1 MISKGRVT
9 KRGARQGRTRQHQS
23 LHYPLAVRC
32 KYFNAGSWFSTPFLS
47 PPAPLHRPAMSSTFF
62 PPERLL
68 LGPGPCNT
76 SPEVLEALGRPTI
89 GHLDPAFLEL
99 MNQVRERLR
108 RLFGTRNELT
118 IPISAT
124 GSGGMQAVLCN
135 LIEVG
140 DRVLVGVHGV
150 FGKRFAECARRL
162 GAEVTEVEGTWGE
175 PLDVEAMEAAASA
188 AGKPRFKI
196 VGAVHAETS
205 TGVVVS
211 AKDIGRLRALAD
223 QHGAL
228 LVLDTVTSLAGL
240 PVELDAR
247 GVDATWSGTQKC
259 LACPPGLSPVSLS
272 ARAAE
277 VLAQRKTPVPS
288 WYFDL
293 SMIGKY
299 WGAERAYHH
308 TAPIN
313 MLYGIHEATG
323 QALTEG
329 LDERFERHEN
339 AARKLWA
346 GLEKRGFELLVKEPH
361 RLFPL
366 TSVRVPES
374 VDDAKTRRRLLE
386 EHSIEIG
393 GGLGPLAG
401 KIWRIGLMGDNAE
414 ASTIARFFAA
424 LDQLELA
431 F

>member
-1 MISKGRVT
+1 M
-9 KRGARQGRTRQHQS
+9 RT
-23 LHYPLAVRC
+23 
-32 KYFNAGSWFSTPFLS
+32 TPFGTLPSVAPRPS
-47 PPAPLHRPAMSSTFF
+47 PQPAMSSTFT

-76 SPEVLEALGRPTI
+76 APDVLAALGRPTI

-99 MNQVRERLR
+99 MKQVRVRLR
-108 RLFGTRNELT
+108 RLFGTRNERT
-118 IPISAT
+118 FPVSAT
-124 GSGGMQAVLCN
+124 GSGGMQAVLSN
-135 LIEVG
+135 LLEPG
-140 DRVLVGVHGV
+140 DAVLVGVHGV
-150 FGKRFAECARRL
+150 FGKRFADCARRL
-162 GAEVTEVEGTWGE
+162 GATVTEVEGTWGE
-175 PLDVEAMEAAASA
+175 PLDVTAMEAAGARPGA
-188 AGKPRFKI
+188 PRYKL

-211 AKDIGRLRALAD
+211 PADIGRLRAIAD
-223 QHGAL
+223 SHGAL

-272 ARAAE
+272 ERAVEALAR
-277 VLAQRKTPVPS
+277 RKSPVTS

-293 SMIGKY
+293 TMIGKY

-313 MLYGIHEATG
+313 MIYGIHEATG
-323 QALTEG
+323 LALTEG
-329 LDERFERHEN
+329 LDERFARHER
-339 AARKLWA
+339 AARQLWA
-346 GLEKRGFELLVKEPH
+346 GLEKRGFELLVAEPH

-366 TSVRVPES
+366 TSVRIP
-374 VDDAKTRRRLLE
+374 DALEDAPTRERLLE

-401 KIWRIGLMGDNAE
+401 KIWRIGLMGDNARSGPIE
-414 ASTIARFFAA
+414 RFFSA
-424 LDQLELA
+424 LDSLQLK